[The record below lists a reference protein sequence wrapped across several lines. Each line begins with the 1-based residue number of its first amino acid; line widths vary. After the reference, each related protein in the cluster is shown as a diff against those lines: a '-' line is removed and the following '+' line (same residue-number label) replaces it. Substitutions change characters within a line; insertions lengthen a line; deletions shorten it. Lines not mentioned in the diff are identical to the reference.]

1 MKTKTDFIKMQG
13 EHQALVL
20 FCGILAAIIGAVIA
34 VLSHYP
40 VPPYM
45 LGAIGFGVAAGAFIS
60 SQREN
65 HFLQGY
71 IEEQAD
77 ERADELADE
86 LDIDL
91 NLNS

>member
-13 EHQALVL
+13 EHQAFVL

-45 LGAIGFGVAAGAFIS
+45 VGAIGLGVAAGAFVA

-71 IEEQAD
+71 VEE
-77 ERADELADE
+77 RADE

-91 NLNS
+91 NLDS